1 MSKQNDLM
9 NVFKFL
15 AEYLREE
22 TTTNVEVVGFEA
34 PQPVEV
40 EPKKESVDPQILGVP
55 SRDILELIKK
65 VENIDKQKAEVKT
78 IIKEHDK
85 SFAKE
90 LKRIKEEH
98 EELIKEFETKVAYE
112 ESPLTSSG
120 STVTNSIAFVME

>member
-22 TTTNVEVVGFEA
+22 TTNNVEVVGFEA
-34 PQPVEV
+34 PQPVKI
-40 EPKKESVDPQILGVP
+40 EPIEETDPQILGVP

>member
-15 AEYLREE
+15 AEYLREDE
-22 TTTNVEVVGFEA
+22 TTIKFEPVGVN
-34 PQPVEV
+34 PQTEV
-40 EPKKESVDPQILGVP
+40 EPIEQSDPQILGVP

-65 VENIDKQKAEVKT
+65 VENIDRQKAEVKT

-112 ESPLTSSG
+112 ESPLAQSG
-120 STVTNSIAFVME
+120 STSTNSIAFAVE

>member
-34 PQPVEV
+34 PQPVKI
-40 EPKKESVDPQILGVP
+40 EPIEETDPQILGVP

>member
-22 TTTNVEVVGFEA
+22 TTNVEVVGFEA

-40 EPKKESVDPQILGVP
+40 EPTKDLVDPQILGVP

>member
-22 TTTNVEVVGFEA
+22 TNTNVEVVGSEA

-120 STVTNSIAFVME
+120 STITNSIAFVME

>member
-1 MSKQNDLM
+1 MSKHNDLM

-22 TTTNVEVVGFEA
+22 TKTSVKPSQPFE
-34 PQPVEV
+34 PIKHP
-40 EPKKESVDPQILGVP
+40 DPEILGVP

-78 IIKEHDK
+78 IIREHDK

-98 EELIKEFETKVAYE
+98 EELIREFETKTAHE
-112 ESPLTSSG
+112 ESPLISSG
-120 STVTNSIAFVME
+120 STSTNSVAFVKE

>member
-22 TTTNVEVVGFEA
+22 TNTNVEVVGSEA